1 MKPLM
6 IVGLILIAIGVI
18 ALAYGGFSFTTSE
31 KVAEVGPLKLEKDK
45 TRSVPMPPV
54 MGGLALIGGIVLVVV
69 GARKG

>member
-1 MKPLM
+1 MKPLT
-6 IVGLILIAIGVI
+6 IVGIILIAIGII

-54 MGGLALIGGIVLVVV
+54 LGGLALIGGIVLVVV